1 MASVAKMGP
10 STADTDTAHLQMRPT
25 SPGGDRN
32 EQGLAYTTK
41 VRLMLK
47 MQLGNKT
54 TPKNPPEIRPKITGS
69 LLMIRLQYPRG
80 DKPREQSPNLEQWV
94 AAIHLAAGADAGAG
108 PRAAAPC

>member
-69 LLMIRLQYPRG
+69 LLMIRLQHPRG
-80 DKPREQSPNLEQWV
+80 DNQEKQSPNLEQRV
-94 AAIHLAAGADAGAG
+94 AAIHLVAGADAGA
-108 PRAAAPC
+108 RAAAP